1 MSISKVEL
9 TKQLKGL
16 GIKITGG
23 CIRKSDIL
31 KLFEAHAVSPK
42 ANMEEKKEI
51 ARYLWF
57 VVKSDGTLES
67 GFEYNSDGKDYLK
80 EVKEWDKG
88 AKLIHRSKVDPIKLA
103 TFFKAAGVPPR
114 MLDKGYRDA
123 KKDAKG
129 IGASIVSNEHYQRML
144 DDVAD
149 ALLEAEEDLKKAVD
163 SYSDMENDD
172 PAMEKKIERL
182 ELERDRAKKSYENAL
197 EVTLDDLR
205 KESAYET
212 WKEAK

>member
-1 MSISKVEL
+1 MFISKVEL

-42 ANMEEKKEI
+42 ANK
-51 ARYLWF
+51 
-57 VVKSDGTLES
+57 
-67 GFEYNSDGKDYLK
+67 
-80 EVKEWDKG
+80 
-88 AKLIHRSKVDPIKLA
+88 
-103 TFFKAAGVPPR
+103 PPR
-114 MLDKGYRDA
+114 MLDKGYRGA

-197 EVTLDDLR
+197 EVTLEDLR

-212 WKEAK
+212 WKETR